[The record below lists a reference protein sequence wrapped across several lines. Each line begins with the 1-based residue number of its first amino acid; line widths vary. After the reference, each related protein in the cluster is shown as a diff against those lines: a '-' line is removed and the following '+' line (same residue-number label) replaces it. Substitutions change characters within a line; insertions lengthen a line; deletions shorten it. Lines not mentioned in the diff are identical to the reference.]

1 MLGTPMFLV
10 SKFHKRI
17 YTILSSNDDAPASSA
32 ITSVGTTT
40 RDVLFATKSHAA
52 VASTTSDDF
61 YFDTINEHFRT
72 LVAGD
77 DQPKKQCE
85 IQFQA
90 WEKRK
95 GSERIHSPLI
105 QIY

>member
-32 ITSVGTTT
+32 ITSIGTTT

-85 IQFQA
+85 YCFKPGKN
-90 WEKRK
+90 EK
-95 GSERIHSPLI
+95 GANEFTPL
-105 QIY
+105 

>member
-1 MLGTPMFLV
+1 MFGTPMFLV

-17 YTILSSNDDAPASSA
+17 HTILSSYDDAPASSA
-32 ITSVGTTT
+32 ITSIGTTT

-77 DQPKKQCE
+77 DQPKNNAKYC
-85 IQFQA
+85 FKPGKN
-90 WEKRK
+90 EK
-95 GSERIHSPLI
+95 GANEFTPL
-105 QIY
+105 

>member
-32 ITSVGTTT
+32 ITSIGTTT

-72 LVAGD
+72 QLLVMTNQKNNAKYCFKPG
-77 DQPKKQCE
+77 KN
-85 IQFQA
+85 
-90 WEKRK
+90 EK
-95 GSERIHSPLI
+95 GANEFTPL
-105 QIY
+105 